1 MLACEARAYLLT
13 FASASEQTKYAAAST
28 AGGRR
33 SDEATTST
41 GMGDRELRHCRG
53 DTAHRQRRGMDTA
66 RELPELLLCL
76 FELALELG
84 IDVGNELLNVS

>member
-1 MLACEARAYLLT
+1 
-13 FASASEQTKYAAAST
+13 
-28 AGGRR
+28 
-33 SDEATTST
+33 
-41 GMGDRELRHCRG
+41 MGDRELRHCRG